1 MNILKEIRVPQESV
15 NDDTVNVV
23 RLGFAHGAAV
33 TAGDVVIELE
43 TSKVN
48 VSLEAEVDG
57 FVHYVCKEGDE
68 VAVNTLIVV
77 IGDSFSENFMLA
89 PLGGLECPPAQ
100 ISTPVAECLEMDFAS
115 ETVFSAKASELI
127 RKHQIDQSAFAG
139 RDFVS
144 VDDVASLLKPV
155 GPPVPAQER
164 VPILGQ
170 VPVDESVVSRT
181 RISKGKKLEIEALQQ
196 VQQACLNS
204 MVNIELD
211 TNGLFAVTDRYLK
224 VFRTSLLPLI
234 IYETSRLLLK
244 FPQLN
249 AFYLDQE
256 ILRYHHVNIGIAID
270 LDQGL
275 KTVCL
280 RNASALAL
288 PEVEKQLLNMS
299 NKYVDR
305 KLESADLNDITFTI
319 TDLSAEG
326 IHFFTPLINQRNAA
340 ILGIAAPK
348 RGGAMVLSLTFD
360 HRVTEGK
367 TASRFL
373 RELKERLEDYKNKIR
388 ENTPD
393 FQCFKCHKKLSEDFS
408 DFGFLKVVN
417 KLGEEAN
424 LCQTC
429 FKGL

>member
-1 MNILKEIRVPQESV
+1 
-15 NDDTVNVV
+15 
-23 RLGFAHGAAV
+23 
-33 TAGDVVIELE
+33 
-43 TSKVN
+43 
-48 VSLEAEVDG
+48 
-57 FVHYVCKEGDE
+57 
-68 VAVNTLIVV
+68 
-77 IGDSFSENFMLA
+77 
-89 PLGGLECPPAQ
+89 
-100 ISTPVAECLEMDFAS
+100 
-115 ETVFSAKASELI
+115 
-127 RKHQIDQSAFAG
+127 
-139 RDFVS
+139 
-144 VDDVASLLKPV
+144 
-155 GPPVPAQER
+155 
-164 VPILGQ
+164 
-170 VPVDESVVSRT
+170 
-181 RISKGKKLEIEALQQ
+181 

-373 RELKERLEDYKNKIR
+373 RELKERLEDYKNKFR

-408 DFGFLKVVN
+408 DFGFLKVVT
-417 KLGEEAN
+417 KLGEEEN